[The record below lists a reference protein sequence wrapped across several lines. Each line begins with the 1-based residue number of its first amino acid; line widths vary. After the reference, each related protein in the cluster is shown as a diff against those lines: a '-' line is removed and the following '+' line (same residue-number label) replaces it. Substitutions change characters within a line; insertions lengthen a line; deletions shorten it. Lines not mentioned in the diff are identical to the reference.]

1 MANNLDLSAT
11 LKLIDDITGP
21 LRGIQSQVSRSVK
34 SFNDARDAVKKL
46 EATQNR
52 ITAFKDMSRELT
64 ETSGKLQTA
73 KQRMEALRQ
82 QIAATNNPS
91 QTLINRFNAAQR
103 SVERLDRS
111 VDGQRQ
117 SLAQLRQRLES
128 AGIST
133 SNLGRDQS
141 RLADQIAEA
150 NRRLDQQRQRMDSVR
165 RAQQQSQQMGDMRNK
180 SIQLA
185 AGGAA
190 ATYGAARL
198 LAPGIELEAKLSK
211 VKAITRLDKNSPEYK
226 ALAEQAKK
234 LGATTS
240 FTASDAASGQAFLAM
255 AGFTPKAI
263 KAAMPGMLD
272 LALAGEMDLP
282 QTADIASNILSGMK
296 LDPTK
301 DMGKVGD
308 VLSAA
313 FTRANLDV
321 AMLGETMKY
330 AAPGASALGVSLE
343 QLAGMS
349 GKLGDSGIQASEAGT
364 ALRAI
369 MQRLASLPKPVSD
382 AMKELGVQSQDA
394 NGNLRSMPD
403 ILKDIY
409 DKTKNLGTA
418 EQATFLSDISGL
430 NASGA
435 MTKLVEYAGSG
446 ELQTLIQD
454 LEGSNGELSKLAKTM
469 SDNTSG
475 DWAGTTS
482 AIDAFRTAL
491 FDANRD
497 GIREFL
503 QSITTMT
510 QKMTEW
516 ANTNPELMATL
527 GKTFAILAIGAVVIG
542 SFGAILLTILGPMA
556 LLRASFATLGGV
568 AGIFGSILAPLKMLW
583 TFFGFIGQSVVSAVM
598 LIGKSLMFLVN
609 IIRVVGMAMMANPIL
624 IAITL
629 LAVAAFLIWKNWG
642 PIKEFFIGLWA
653 SISAGAQTLWI
664 SITTIWQGIVTSVT
678 TWAMNLWTQLQALF
692 SAGVEALKYVIMNF
706 TPVGLFIQAFAAV
719 WTYLSGLG
727 ATFYSY
733 GANMLDG
740 LKNGI
745 MSRATAVVEGI
756 QGVAGRIKGAFT
768 GLMGIHSPSR
778 VFAGYGNFMM
788 QGLNNGLLKNDSPVR
803 AMLQTSDSLRD
814 AMDTSEIR
822 FDSRKPISA
831 SAMMGGATGSQN
843 QAPIINTFN
852 IYAQPGQSE
861 QQIAQLVA
869 DTLAKQQRSQ
879 NNNNTALYDLAEQW

>member
-11 LKLIDDITGP
+11 LKLIDDISAP
-21 LRGIQSQVSRSVK
+21 LRGIESQVSRSVNA
-34 SFNDARDAVKKL
+34 FNDARDAVKKL

-64 ETSGKLQTA
+64 ETSGKLQAA

-91 QTLINRFNAAQR
+91 QTLINRFNTAQR

-128 AGIST
+128 AGVST

-150 NRRLDQQRQRMDSVR
+150 NRRLDQQRQRMDGVR

-211 VKAITRLDKNSPEYK
+211 VEAITRLDKNSPEYK

-556 LLRASFATLGGV
+556 LLRASFATLGGF
-568 AGIFGSILAPLKMLW
+568 AGIFSSLLAPLKMLW
-583 TFFGFIGQSVVSAVM
+583 SLFGFVGQAVVSAVA
-598 LIGKSLMFLVN
+598 LIGKSLMFLLN

-629 LAVAAFLIWKNWG
+629 LAVAAYLVYRNWG
-642 PIKEFFIGLWA
+642 PIKEFFINLWA
-653 SISAGAQTLWI
+653 AITASVSAAWEWIKSIFNAGI
-664 SITTIWQGIVTSVT
+664 
-678 TWAMNLWTQLQALF
+678 QALNSF
-692 SAGVEALKYVIMNF
+692 LSSFNPVSFFMTAF
-706 TPVGLFIQAFAAV
+706 TAV
-719 WTYLSGLG
+719 WTYLSGLS

-733 GANMLDG
+733 GANLLQG

-756 QGVAGRIKGAFT
+756 KGVAGRIKGAFT

-778 VFAGYGNFMM
+778 VFAGYGDFMM
-788 QGLNNGLLKNDSPVR
+788 QGLNNGLLKNNSPVQ
-803 AMLQTSDSLRD
+803 AMLKTSDSLRD

-822 FDSRKPISA
+822 FDNRKPISA
-831 SAMMGGATGSQN
+831 SAMMGGNANQSQST
-843 QAPIINTFN
+843 APITIIVN
-852 IYAQPGQSE
+852 AQPHQSE
-861 QQIAQLVA
+861 QQIAELVA
-869 DTLAKQQRSQ
+869 ATLAKQQRNQS
-879 NNNNTALYDLAEQW
+879 NNNTALYDLAEQW

>member
-11 LKLIDDITGP
+11 LKLIDDISAP
-21 LRGIQSQVSRSVK
+21 LRGIESQVSRSVNA
-34 SFNDARDAVKKL
+34 FNDARDAVKKL

-64 ETSGKLQTA
+64 ETSGKLQAA

-91 QTLINRFNAAQR
+91 QTLINRFNTAQR

-190 ATYGAARL
+190 ATYAATRFLGPGLEFEQEMSRL
-198 LAPGIELEAKLSK
+198 QAL
-211 VKAITRLDKNSPEYK
+211 TRLDKTSPQLK
-226 ALAEQAKK
+226 ALKEQAEM
-234 LGATTS
+234 LGASTN
-240 FTASDAASGQAFLAM
+240 FTQADAARGQAFLAM
-255 AGFTPKAI
+255 AGFTPNSI

-272 LALAGEMDLP
+272 LALAGGMELP
-282 QTADIASNILSGMK
+282 QVADIASNILTGMK

-301 DMGKVGD
+301 MTNVAD

-321 AMLGETMKY
+321 GMLGETMKY
-330 AAPGASALGVSLE
+330 AAPGAAGLGISLE
-343 QLAGMS
+343 EVAAMA
-349 GKLGDSGIQASEAGT
+349 GKLGDAGIQGSMGGT
-364 ALRAI
+364 ALRSI
-369 MQRLASLPKPVSD
+369 MSRMAAPPKMAAA
-382 AMKELGVQSQDA
+382 AMKQLNLQTTDA
-394 NGNLRSMPD
+394 NGNLRAMPE
-403 ILKDIY
+403 ILKELDE
-409 DKTKNLGTA
+409 KTKNMGNAEKLGLLKA
-418 EQATFLSDISGL
+418 LAGEEAS
-430 NASGA
+430 NALQV
-435 MTKLVEYAGSG
+435 LVDQAGSG
-446 ELQTLIQD
+446 ELDKLVDTL
-454 LEGSNGELSKLAKTM
+454 GGANGEAAKLAETMNDNRIGEFKESMSGLDALRSTLYEANAESISKLLT
-469 SDNTSG
+469 NIT
-475 DWAGTTS
+475 
-482 AIDAFRTAL
+482 
-491 FDANRD
+491 
-497 GIREFL
+497 
-503 QSITTMT
+503 SITG
-510 QKMTEW
+510 KITEW
-516 ANTNPELMATL
+516 AKANPELVSTL
-527 GKTFAILAIGAVVIG
+527 GKVFGVLALGAIVIG
-542 SFGAILLTILGPMA
+542 SIGAILLTILGPMA
-556 LLRASFATLGGV
+556 LLRASFATLGG
-568 AGIFGSILAPLKMLW
+568 FGGMLTSMLAPLKMLW
-583 TFFGFIGQSVVSAVM
+583 SLFGFVGQAVVSAVA
-598 LIGKSLMFLVN
+598 LIGKALFFMLN
-609 IIRVVGMAMMANPIL
+609 IVKAVGMAMMANPIL

-629 LAVAAFLIWKNWG
+629 LAVAAYLIWKNWG
-642 PIKEFFIGLWA
+642 PIKEFFIGLWT
-653 SISAGAQTLWI
+653 SISAGAQALWI

-692 SAGVEALKYVIMNF
+692 SAGIEALKFVIMNF

-733 GANMLDG
+733 GANLLQG
-740 LKNGI
+740 LKDGI
-745 MSRATAVVEGI
+745 MSKATAVIDGI

-768 GLMGIHSPSR
+768 GLMGIRSPSR
-778 VFAGYGNFMM
+778 IFAGYGDFMM
-788 QGLNNGLLKNDSPVR
+788 QGLNNGLLRNDSPVR
-803 AMLQTSDSLRD
+803 AMLQTSDSLRA

-831 SAMMGGATGSQN
+831 SAMMGGSNNQN
-843 QAPIINTFN
+843 QAVAPININ
-852 IYAQPGQSE
+852 IYAQPHQSE
-861 QQIAQLVA
+861 QQIAKLVA
-869 DTLAKQQRSQ
+869 QEMAKAQRGQ

>member
-11 LKLIDDITGP
+11 LKLIDDISAP
-21 LRGIQSQVSRSVK
+21 LRGIQSQVSRSVQ

-128 AGIST
+128 AGVST

-190 ATYGAARL
+190 ATYAATRFLGPGLEFEQEMSRL
-198 LAPGIELEAKLSK
+198 QAL
-211 VKAITRLDKNSPEYK
+211 TRLDKTSPQLK
-226 ALAEQAKK
+226 ALKEQAEM
-234 LGATTS
+234 LGASTN
-240 FTASDAASGQAFLAM
+240 FTQADAARGQAFLAM
-255 AGFTPKAI
+255 AGFTPNSI

-272 LALAGEMDLP
+272 LALAGGMELP
-282 QTADIASNILSGMK
+282 QVADIASNILTGMK

-301 DMGKVGD
+301 MTNVAD

-321 AMLGETMKY
+321 GMLGETMKY
-330 AAPGASALGVSLE
+330 AAPGAAGLGISLE
-343 QLAGMS
+343 EVAAMA
-349 GKLGDSGIQASEAGT
+349 GKLGDAGIQGSMGGT
-364 ALRAI
+364 ALRSI
-369 MQRLASLPKPVSD
+369 MSRMAAPPKMAAA
-382 AMKELGVQSQDA
+382 AMKQLNLQTTDA
-394 NGNLRSMPD
+394 NGNLRAMPE
-403 ILKDIY
+403 ILKELDE
-409 DKTKNLGTA
+409 KTKNMGNAEKLGLLKA
-418 EQATFLSDISGL
+418 LAGEEAS
-430 NASGA
+430 NALQV
-435 MTKLVEYAGSG
+435 LVDQAGSG
-446 ELQTLIQD
+446 ELDKLVDTL
-454 LEGSNGELSKLAKTM
+454 GGANGEAAKLAETMNDNRIGEFKESMSGLDALRSTLYEANAESISKLLT
-469 SDNTSG
+469 NIT
-475 DWAGTTS
+475 
-482 AIDAFRTAL
+482 
-491 FDANRD
+491 
-497 GIREFL
+497 
-503 QSITTMT
+503 SITG
-510 QKMTEW
+510 KITEW
-516 ANTNPELMATL
+516 AKANPELVSTL
-527 GKTFAILAIGAVVIG
+527 GKVFGVLALGAIVIG
-542 SFGAILLTILGPMA
+542 SIGAILLTILGPMA
-556 LLRASFATLGGV
+556 LLRASFATLGG
-568 AGIFGSILAPLKMLW
+568 FGGMLTSMLAPLKMLW
-583 TFFGFIGQSVVSAVM
+583 SLFGFVGQAVVSAVA
-598 LIGKSLMFLVN
+598 LIGKALFFMLN
-609 IIRVVGMAMMANPIL
+609 IVKAVGMAMMANPIL

-629 LAVAAFLIWKNWG
+629 LAVAAYLIWKNWG
-642 PIKEFFIGLWA
+642 PIKEFFIGLWT
-653 SISAGAQTLWI
+653 SISAGAQALWI

-692 SAGVEALKYVIMNF
+692 SAGIEALKFVIMNF

-727 ATFYSY
+727 TTFYSY
-733 GANMLDG
+733 GANLLQG
-740 LKNGI
+740 LRDGI
-745 MSRATAVVEGI
+745 MSRAAAVVEGI

-768 GLMGIHSPSR
+768 GLMGIRSPSR
-778 VFAGYGNFMM
+778 VFAGYGDFMM
-788 QGLNNGLLKNDSPVR
+788 QGLNNGLLKNDSPVQ
-803 AMLQTSDSLRD
+803 AMLQTSNSLRD

-831 SAMMGGATGSQN
+831 SAMMGGATGQSQPTIVN
-843 QAPIINTFN
+843 HFTIN
-852 IYAQPGQSE
+852 AQPHQSE
-861 QQIAQLVA
+861 QQIAELVA
-869 DTLAKQQRSQ
+869 ATLAKQQRNQS
-879 NNNNTALYDLAEQW
+879 NNNTALYDLAEQW